1 MKTQLDYIKLGKT
14 LVAAAMLSVLLAF
27 VAVPRSQA
35 DDRGKCQHSAER
47 AQAKLND
54 AIARY
59 GGNSQQA
66 INRWHQL
73 NAVRQQCWN
82 QQGGKRTL
90 AHEGLLRV
98 EASSR
103 TTNRE
108 RRDAPTLGPYPRC
121 VKDLTPGHLGPKFT
135 ILK

>member
-73 NAVRQQCWN
+73 NAVREQCWN
-82 QQGGKRTL
+82 QYHAWYSPTDRQW
-90 AHEGLLRV
+90 H
-98 EASSR
+98 
-103 TTNRE
+103 NE
-108 RRDAPTLGPYPRC
+108 RNWENYDRPGAERGPE
-121 VKDLTPGHLGPKFT
+121 HH
-135 ILK
+135 